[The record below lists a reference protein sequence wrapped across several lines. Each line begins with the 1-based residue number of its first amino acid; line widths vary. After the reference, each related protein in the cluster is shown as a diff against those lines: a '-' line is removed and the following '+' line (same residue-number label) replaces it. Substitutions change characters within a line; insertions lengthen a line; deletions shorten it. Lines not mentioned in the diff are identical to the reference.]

1 MKKCLKITL
10 VGKLPTGFVQKHI
23 QKNARSLGIEGTVQS
38 IEENTI
44 RIVVCGQK
52 EPVEEFLDLIHKES
66 AKVDFDYIEIEP
78 FIKSKDYRG
87 VFRVI
92 E

>member
-10 VGKLPTGFVQKHI
+10 VGQLPEGFLYKHI
-23 QKNARSLGIEGTVQS
+23 QKNARSLGIEGIVQP
-38 IEENTI
+38 IDDNAV
-44 RIVVCGQK
+44 RIVVCGEV

-66 AKVDFDYIEIEP
+66 AKIEFEYIEIEP
-78 FIKSKDYRG
+78 FIKTKDYRG